1 MLSGLFQL
9 DMIMKL
15 IINCCYS
22 RLLWIMCSG
31 PSFNN
36 AIEGMTIT
44 KGPFHQYE
52 GMAGY
57 IETEVEFKIRDLRKF
72 TDLWESYYTLTD
84 KRRLDLYGLAK
95 GLGDCK

>member
-1 MLSGLFQL
+1 
-9 DMIMKL
+9 MKL

-31 PSFNN
+31 PSFSN

-44 KGPFHQYE
+44 KGPLHQYE

-72 TDLWESYYTLTD
+72 TDLWESYYALTD
-84 KRRLDLYGLAK
+84 KRKLDVYGIAK